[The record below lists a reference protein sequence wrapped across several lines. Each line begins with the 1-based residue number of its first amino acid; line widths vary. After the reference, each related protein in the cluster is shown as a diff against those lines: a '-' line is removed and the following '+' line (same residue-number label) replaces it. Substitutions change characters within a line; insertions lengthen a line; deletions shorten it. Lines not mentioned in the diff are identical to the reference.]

1 MVVAQ
6 MTLGL
11 CYWIL
16 MLIWLVFGLLVHF
29 GIAAA
34 YGAVGNVVLLFILF
48 LLLGWQVF
56 GPPLHR

>member
-1 MVVAQ
+1 

-11 CYWIL
+11 CFYIL
-16 MLIWLVFGLLVHF
+16 MLIWLVFGLLTSF
-29 GIAAA
+29 GIVMGHYTVA
-34 YGAVGNVVLLFILF
+34 GNTILLFILF

>member
-1 MVVAQ
+1 

-11 CYWIL
+11 CFYIL
-16 MLIWLVFGLLVHF
+16 MLIWLVFGLLTSF
-29 GIAAA
+29 GVVMGHYTVA
-34 YGAVGNVVLLFILF
+34 GNTILLFILF